1 MGSDGLQVVLDQ
13 LDAMAGQWQGLG
25 AQLTRTT
32 PPPPGQPFQ
41 ATTATVGSINAMVS
55 ADAAALAARTQDTAT
70 GMSTAGV
77 KYASQETSNASD
89 MSNVPK
95 VTVV

>member
-1 MGSDGLQVVLDQ
+1 
-13 LDAMAGQWQGLG
+13 
-25 AQLTRTT
+25 
-32 PPPPGQPFQ
+32 
-41 ATTATVGSINAMVS
+41 MVS
-55 ADAAALAARTQDTAT
+55 ADAAALAARTRDTAT

-77 KYASQETSNASD
+77 KYAGQEATNASD